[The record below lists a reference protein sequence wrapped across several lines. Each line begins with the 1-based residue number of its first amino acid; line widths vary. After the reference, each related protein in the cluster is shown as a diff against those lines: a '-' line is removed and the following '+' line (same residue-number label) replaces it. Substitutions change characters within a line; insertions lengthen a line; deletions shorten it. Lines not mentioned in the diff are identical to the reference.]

1 MNTVKEFFNRLAPGW
16 NAAEKHTK
24 EEIKD
29 YITERLPIKKGMK
42 VLDVGC
48 GTGIITDA
56 LYDLAQNEVT
66 AIDVSDEMI
75 KIAKQTLAESTAD
88 FVCADFYEFSPKDKY
103 DYVVCF
109 NAYPHFI
116 DSKKFVRKANEL
128 LVRGGICAIMH
139 NFAREKLATHHRA
152 LSENVSRTIG
162 SAEEEASRFSEFFDV
177 MSTVDNSEEYLILL
191 KKR

>member
-1 MNTVKEFFNRLAPGW
+1 
-16 NAAEKHTK
+16 
-24 EEIKD
+24 
-29 YITERLPIKKGMK
+29 MK

-75 KIAKQTLAESTAD
+75 KIAKQTHAETTAD
-88 FVCADFYEFSPKDKY
+88 FVCADFYEFSPKYKY

-191 KKR
+191 KER